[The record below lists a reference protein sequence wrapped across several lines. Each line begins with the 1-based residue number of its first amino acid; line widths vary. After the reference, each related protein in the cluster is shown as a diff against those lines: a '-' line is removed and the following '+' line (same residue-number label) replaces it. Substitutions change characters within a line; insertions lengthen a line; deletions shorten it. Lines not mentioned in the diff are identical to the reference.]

1 MVFNKL
7 GKTTQLFNKI
17 GKTDNFFRKLDN
29 TSRKVDNSVARI
41 GAFIHPVADMAHMGG
56 FVDDAVNSVHA
67 VHNGLEKAL
76 KTPIGEIRS
85 KYA

>member
-1 MVFNKL
+1 MLFKKL
-7 GKTTQLFNKI
+7 GKSTQLFNKL

-41 GAFIHPVADMAHMGG
+41 GAFLHPVADMVHMGG

-67 VHNGLEKAL
+67 VRNGLEKAT
-76 KTPIGEIRS
+76 KTPMNEIRS

>member
-1 MVFNKL
+1 MIFNKL
-7 GKTTQLFNKI
+7 GKTTSLFNKM

-56 FVDDAVNSVHA
+56 FVDDAVNGVHA
-67 VHNGLEKAL
+67 VHNGLEKAIH
-76 KTPIGEIRS
+76 TPMSQIRS
-85 KYA
+85 SFA